1 MAKRRRR
8 LLRDGHRICRQSWR
22 ICLNWA
28 KMCIPFIL
36 NCIAMNLH
44 EYQAKTLLQKYGI
57 PVPRG
62 QVISV
67 AKQTPTVTSEID
79 SPAWVVK
86 AQVHA
91 GGRGKAGGV
100 KVVKSTAEAQ
110 MVASELLGKTLVT
123 YQNAPDGQPVNQ
135 VLIEETL
142 PIARELY
149 LSMLVDRS
157 LERIVVVASSAGG
170 MDIEEIAQVSP
181 EKILQEVCS
190 PLNGLVDYQARNL
203 AFKLDLVGDQIAAFS
218 RLLKGLYRL
227 FKEND
232 LALLEINPLIV
243 TTDGKL
249 FALDCKMSVDDNAL
263 YRQKALAE
271 QRDWSQEDSKE
282 AVAHHAGLNYIAL
295 NGNIGCMV
303 NGAGLAMATM
313 DLIKLHGGAPAN
325 FLDVG
330 GGATAETVTKA
341 FKIIMADPNVKAIL
355 VNIFG
360 GIMRCDIIAEGII
373 TAVKDVG
380 MQIPVIVRLEGTNVE
395 LGKQMLQSS
404 GLNIIS
410 ADGLTDAAKQAV
422 LSVA

>member
-1 MAKRRRR
+1 
-8 LLRDGHRICRQSWR
+8 
-22 ICLNWA
+22 
-28 KMCIPFIL
+28 
-36 NCIAMNLH
+36 MNLH
-44 EYQAKTLLQKYGI
+44 EYQAKTLLQKYGV

-62 QVISV
+62 QVV
-67 AKQTPTVTSEID
+67 AAANEVAAATSEINSD
-79 SPAWVVK
+79 AWVVK

-100 KVVKSTAEAQ
+100 KVVKSATEAQ
-110 MVASELLGKTLVT
+110 NVATELLGKTLVT
-123 YQNAPDGQPVNQ
+123 YQNAPEGQPVNQ

-149 LSMLVDRS
+149 LSMLVDRT
-157 LERIVVVASSAGG
+157 LERVVVVASVAGG
-170 MDIEEIAQVSP
+170 MDIEEIAQTSP
-181 EKILQEVCS
+181 EKILQEVCD
-190 PLNGLVDYQARNL
+190 PLNGLVDFQARNL
-203 AFKLDLVGDQIAAFS
+203 AFKLNLSGDQISAFTK
-218 RLLKGLYRL
+218 LLKGLYRL

-232 LALLEINPLIV
+232 LSLLEINPLVV

-249 FALDCKMSVDDNAL
+249 YALDCKMSVDDNAL

-282 AVAHHAGLNYIAL
+282 ATAHHAGLNYIAL

-313 DLIKLHGGAPAN
+313 DLIKLHGGMPAN

-330 GGATAETVTKA
+330 GGATAETVAKA
-341 FKIIMADPNVKAIL
+341 FKIILADSNVKAIL

-373 TAVKDVG
+373 TAVKEVG
-380 MQIPVIVRLEGTNVE
+380 MQIPVIVRLEGTNVD
-395 LGKQMLQSS
+395 LGKKMLQTS

-410 ADGLTDAAKQAV
+410 AEGLTDAAQQAV
-422 LSVA
+422 NAVRSSASENGAVAA